1 MNRYFKYNY
10 IVQNYQ
16 LSKFNIYNKEKFISI
31 NELEVNAGHFKPN
44 NLYVEHG
51 LLLSNITSLTPQTVL
66 FKHGKRL
73 KNTVLLKTKISSIYK
88 WEVLDNFLNLFIP
101 LIGDLK
107 QPYLKRSKHESY
119 KYSWR
124 IRNFFE
130 WEDSNILLSERVL
143 KKNIFL
149 PIFFN
154 ITLKNKDN
162 IKKYNYMVEQVLRM
176 FRIPIKLYKRTKEQ

>member
-1 MNRYFKYNY
+1 MNRYHKYNH
-10 IVQNYQ
+10 IIQNYQ
-16 LSKFNIYNKEKFISI
+16 LSKFNIYNKEKILNI
-31 NELEVNAGHFKPN
+31 NELEINAGHFKPN
-44 NLYVEHG
+44 NLCVEHG

-73 KNTVLLKTKISSIYK
+73 KNTVLLKTKTASFYK
-88 WEVLDNFLNLFIP
+88 WQILDNFINLFVP

-107 QPYLKRSKHESY
+107 QPFIKRSKYESY

-149 PIFFN
+149 PLFFN
-154 ITLKNKDN
+154 ITLNNKYN
-162 IKKYNYMVEQVLRM
+162 LKKYNYIAEQVLRM
-176 FRIPIKLYKRTKEQ
+176 FRIPIKLYKKFK